1 MSNTLSYDDVV
12 RTLDDL
18 PSLPAVVMELL
29 GSIEQ
34 ENIDISV
41 LAKKVSYD
49 QALTAKTLR
58 LANSSSFGLQVKVA
72 TIQQAITFLGFQTT
86 RNLIT
91 AAAVTGCFPTALCP
105 GFNDKAFWRH
115 SIATAACARS
125 LARRLRF
132 NQDVAFTA
140 GLLHDIGR
148 LVLVSAI
155 PRQYSETWPGA
166 PTMTATWL
174 DAERAVLGID
184 HVDAGVALAEHWNFS
199 DTMRRRSPGHH
210 APETPGAGF
219 LAAIVHVANAIV
231 HALDLAGAGR
241 SGAARVHRGLDAMGL
256 NEEAICTCSAKRNC
270 NRRNVGHPD
279 AELDNQPGQRNGSGC
294 AGRVWPKA

>member
-1 MSNTLSYDDVV
+1 MSKLTPEQLLQGVQ
-12 RTLDDL
+12 DL

-29 GSIEQ
+29 SSIEQ
-34 ENIDISV
+34 DNIDISV

-58 LANSSSFGLQVKVA
+58 LANSSSLGLQVKVA
-72 TIQQAITFLGFQTT
+72 TIQQAITFLGFQAT

-91 AAAVTGCFPTALCP
+91 AAAVTGCFPNGLCP

-148 LVLVSAI
+148 LVLVTGHPQDYKEVLAWREKEDSDWEA
-155 PRQYSETWPGA
+155 
-166 PTMTATWL
+166 
-174 DAERAVLGID
+174 AERAVLGVD

-199 DTMRRRSPGHH
+199 DTMRQAIAWHH

-219 LAAIVHVANAIV
+219 LAAIVHVANAVV
-231 HALDLAGAGR
+231 HALDVAGEEDELVPTLSSVAW
-241 SGAARVHRGLDAMGL
+241 DAMGL
-256 NEEAICTCSAKRNC
+256 NEEAYLDLFRETEQQLEEMSAI
-270 NRRNVGHPD
+270 
-279 AELDNQPGQRNGSGC
+279 LMT
-294 AGRVWPKA
+294 

>member
-1 MSNTLSYDDVV
+1 MSKLSPEQLIQGVQ
-12 RTLDDL
+12 DL

-29 GSIEQ
+29 SNIEQ
-34 ENIDISV
+34 EDIDISV

-91 AAAVTGCFPTALCP
+91 AAAVTGCFPNGRCP

-115 SIATAACARS
+115 SIATAACSRS

-148 LVLVSAI
+148 LVLVSGHPQAYGEVLAW
-155 PRQYSETWPGA
+155 RAAHDGE
-166 PTMTATWL
+166 WL
-174 DAERAVLGID
+174 DAERAVLGVD
-184 HVDAGVALAEHWNFS
+184 HVDAGVALAVHWNFS
-199 DTMRRRSPGHH
+199 DTMRQAIAWHH
-210 APETPGAGF
+210 APETAGAGF
-219 LAAIVHVANAIV
+219 LAAIVHVANAVV
-231 HALDLAGAGR
+231 HALDLAGEEDELAPAL
-241 SGAARVHRGLDAMGL
+241 SSVAWSAMGL
-256 NEEAICTCSAKRNC
+256 NEEAYLDLFRETEQQLEEMSAILM
-270 NRRNVGHPD
+270 
-279 AELDNQPGQRNGSGC
+279 A
-294 AGRVWPKA
+294 